1 MQAELLR
8 EDFGLAA
15 SDGYNAALPDK
26 PAVAPNAVN
35 HFDRWVATTAK
46 CVIPA

>member
-1 MQAELLR
+1 MPEVITTTVTFPSTGR
-8 EDFGLAA
+8 D
-15 SDGYNAALPDK
+15 
-26 PAVAPNAVN
+26 APNAVN